1 MKRII
6 ISFLLFL
13 LVTSLAAA
21 SYEIRLDWD
30 VFGGECNGFIS
41 GNIGEKTEFV
51 NGVGEAEALAGKL
64 ISVGENRSDKA
75 KQVFQI
81 NSDQGY
87 FTFWIKDKFADDD
100 MMNDPDMIANSKPQI
115 SIYKDGNLL
124 DLIKVP
130 AGKGLACKVFTLDAE
145 LGEIDR
151 EVRYYPKS
159 RIILGRVLDAVTGE
173 ALAGA
178 QVELKDYYQ
187 DSQTFVTDES
197 GVFIFPAEV
206 TQYDLNIAKAGYI
219 STARSVR
226 MGLDEVPREVVA
238 ALSPKIKEFRIVL
251 TWGSRPRDLDAHL
264 SGPKPEGGRFHIW
277 YHNRI
282 MIGGR
287 DFLDRDDM
295 DRYGPE
301 TITIYKPAVG
311 DYRYSV
317 FDYSNRH
324 SRRSKKLSRSGA
336 RVEVYGQDRLLASFD
351 IPQNET
357 GNSWRVFQINENH
370 EIIPVQ
376 KVEYLDDSEQLQ

>member
-1 MKRII
+1 MKKNII
-6 ISFLLFL
+6 IALLFL
-13 LVTSLAAA
+13 LFTSLAATQ
-21 SYEIRLDWD
+21 YEIRLDWD

-41 GNIGEKTEFV
+41 GNIGQKTEFV
-51 NGVGEAEALAGKL
+51 NGVGEAEVLSGKL
-64 ISVGENRSDKA
+64 IALGENRSNKA
-75 KQVFQI
+75 KQVFLI
-81 NSDQGY
+81 DSEEGY

-100 MMNDPDMIANSKPQI
+100 MMNDPEMIAKSKPQI

-130 AGKGLACKVFTLDAE
+130 AGQGLACKVFTLDAE

-159 RIILGRVLDAVTGE
+159 RIILGRILDAVTGDP
-173 ALAGA
+173 LAGA
-178 QVELKDYYQ
+178 QVELRDYYQ

-206 TQYDLNIAKAGYI
+206 TQYDLNIAKTGYI
-219 STARSVR
+219 STSRQVR
-226 MGLDEVPREVVA
+226 MGLDEIPREVVA
-238 ALSPKIKEFRIVL
+238 ALTPMIKEFRIVL

-264 SGPKPEGGRFHIW
+264 SGPQPEGGRFHIW
-277 YHNRI
+277 YHNRVLV
-282 MIGGR
+282 GGR

-317 FDYSNRH
+317 FDYSNRN
-324 SRRSKKLSRSGA
+324 SKRSKKLSRSGA

-351 IPQNET
+351 IPENQT
-357 GNSWRVFQINENH
+357 GNSWRVFEINQNH

-376 KVEYLDDSEQLQ
+376 QVGYINDSEELQ